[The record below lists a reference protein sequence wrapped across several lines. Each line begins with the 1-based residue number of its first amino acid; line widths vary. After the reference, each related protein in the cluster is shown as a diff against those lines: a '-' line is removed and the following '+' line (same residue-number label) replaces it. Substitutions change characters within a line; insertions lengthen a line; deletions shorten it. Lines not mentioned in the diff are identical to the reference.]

1 MFINCP
7 YCRTLVAT
15 DPVTDQPPSHCPQC
29 HSLLRRDGA
38 AGAHDAYLGLGATGP
53 TQATSV
59 DAVGHTAGH
68 AAGSMVADT
77 PGPQHR
83 NTTTPVAVDD
93 PADAAALRELDQ
105 LLQAPVTD
113 LGDLLQPAPPRAA
126 PAPPAADENI
136 VRDLISGALDPDR
149 PSMSAINDA
158 TDADAAD
165 ATATAGDAA
174 PPPEAARSR
183 RARFAPSFARGDG
196 TDPRRWHGPVAIAV
210 IVLLLVLLAVQ
221 WLLADRARLAVD
233 AGWRPLLST
242 LCGALGCD
250 LPPWREP
257 TAFTLLQR
265 DVRQHPSLPGVLRV
279 TADFRNDARWSQPW
293 PELQLTLSDVNGLP
307 AGQRSFR
314 AREYLGGTP
323 EQLELSSGES
333 VSIAM
338 DVVEP
343 AARIVAFDFR
353 FR

>member
-29 HSLLRRDGA
+29 HSLLRRDGVT
-38 AGAHDAYLGLGATGP
+38 GPHDAYLGLGATG
-53 TQATSV
+53 
-59 DAVGHTAGH
+59 AVT
-68 AAGSMVADT
+68 GSPAE
-77 PGPQHR
+77 
-83 NTTTPVAVDD
+83 PVAGDPIDATANAPAVD

-105 LLQAPVTD
+105 LLQAPVAD
-113 LGDLLQPAPPRAA
+113 LGDLLQPAPPR
-126 PAPPAADENI
+126 PAPTAPVADENI

-149 PSMSAINDA
+149 ATTSPANDA
-158 TDADAAD
+158 DD
-165 ATATAGDAA
+165 TATVAATDPAAA
-174 PPPEAARSR
+174 PPPEPARR
-183 RARFAPSFARGDG
+183 RARFAPSFARADG
-196 TDPRRWHGPVAIAV
+196 GDPRRWHAPAAIAV
-210 IVLLLVLLAVQ
+210 IVLLLILLAVQ
-221 WLLADRARLAVD
+221 WLLADRARLAAD

-242 LCGALGCD
+242 VCGALGCD

-257 TAFTLLQR
+257 AAFTLLQR

-314 AREYLGGTP
+314 ATEYLGGTP
-323 EQLELSSGES
+323 EQAELSSGES

-343 AARIVAFDFR
+343 AARIVAFDFK